1 MAIEKFLIQRFDG
14 EKYITL
20 STCDTIEEGFDEIER
35 RLLNGMDNVR
45 LLKTEEKTKE
55 STSP

>member
-20 STCDTIEEGFDEIER
+20 STCDTIEEGFDEMER